1 MKKGFKIVLWIC
13 SVLVVLAII
22 GMVVVY
28 LMLGSIIKTGIETVG
43 PKLTQSPVTVSSV
56 KLSPLSGHLEIHNFV
71 VGNPPGYNTEF
82 AVKVGTV
89 RVTLVP
95 SSVFSDRIVVKEVF
109 IDGPE
114 LTYEGSLDGSNLA
127 QIQKNI
133 EAFTGKPSAEK
144 APEAPKPA
152 EPAKA
157 GKKLQI
163 DDVTIQNTKVHLS
176 MKLLV
181 GKAVSLPM
189 PPIHLTGLGKEKEG
203 KSVGD
208 VVNEIFG
215 AIMNQ
220 VTGVVSGAGDVLKGG
235 AAAIGG
241 TASQAGKAVSD
252 TAGKAF
258 SGVKGLFKSGTS
270 TNTPAK

>member
-1 MKKGFKIVLWIC
+1 MKKGLKIVLGIG
-13 SVLVVLAII
+13 SVLIVLGII
-22 GMVVVY
+22 GMVALY
-28 LMLGSIIKTGIETVG
+28 FMLGSIIKAGIETVG

-56 KLSPLSGHLEIHNFV
+56 KLSPLSGHMEIRNFV
-71 VGNPPGYNTEF
+71 VGNPQGYNTEF

-89 RVTLVP
+89 RVNMVP
-95 SSVFSDRIVVKEVF
+95 SSVFGDRIVVKEVF

-114 LTYEGSLDGSNLA
+114 LTYEGSLGGSNLA

-133 EAFTGKPSAEK
+133 EAFTGKPSGEK
-144 APEAPKPA
+144 APETPKPT
-152 EPAKA
+152 EPAKP

-163 DDVTIQNTKVHLS
+163 DDVTIQNTKINLS
-176 MKLLV
+176 MKLLA
-181 GKAVSLPM
+181 GQAISLPM
-189 PPIHLTGLGKEKEG
+189 PTLHLTGLGKEKDG

-220 VTGVVSGAGDVLKGG
+220 VTGVVAGAGDVLKGG

-241 TASQAGKAVSD
+241 TASQAGKTVSD
-252 TAGKAF
+252 TASKAF
-258 SGVKGLFKSGTS
+258 GGVKGLFKSGTT